1 MTQHW
6 CVPKTNQAGEE
17 YVYWVKEDESQLDK
31 RFWHPSNVL
40 GEAYTIANSFRP
52 PLINWD
58 DNPPDKEPNPP
69 NPPVELDPNQDDGK
83 MKIVKI
89 WKNGK
94 TARPVSLNIWVYQEI
109 EGVPGSRIPYP
120 GPGANLVT
128 LTPPA
133 DNGDR
138 WEKTY

>member
-1 MTQHW
+1 
-6 CVPKTNQAGEE
+6 
-17 YVYWVKEDESQLDK
+17 
-31 RFWHPSNVL
+31 
-40 GEAYTIANSFRP
+40 
-52 PLINWD
+52 
-58 DNPPDKEPNPP
+58 
-69 NPPVELDPNQDDGK
+69 

-94 TARPVSLNIWVYQEI
+94 TARPALLNIWVYQEI

-138 WEKTY
+138 WEKTIEGVYFNPLISGAESAFLTCTQ